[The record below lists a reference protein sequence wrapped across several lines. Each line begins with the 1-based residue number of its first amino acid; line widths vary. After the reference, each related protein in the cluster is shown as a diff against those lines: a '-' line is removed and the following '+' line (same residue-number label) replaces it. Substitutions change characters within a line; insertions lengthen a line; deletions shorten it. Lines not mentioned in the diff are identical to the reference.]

1 MKKRVWGAMF
11 AALCIPMSFQA
22 ADITVMKE
30 IPVAVGEKISNTAS
44 PEANRLIRGE
54 MMKAR
59 QDHKQ
64 VVAPAVKA
72 FTDRLQVTV
81 KPETVKENHLNI
93 AYPTV
98 QSVSP
103 YVTKAINKTIT
114 DYVEKLRKQVHKTN
128 EKNLDGEGQ
137 NLYMSYDVKA
147 DGNGIFSVTITSYTI
162 EDNASNGV
170 NVEKG
175 FTFNTTTGR
184 SLSLSDFGVLP
195 QEKIAA
201 LDWLQQ
207 CRSWEAKRWAQGLL
221 FDSNADVRIRTAKF
235 IAETDYLPFLNDL
248 EAACKAERNPQTKK
262 QMMIYLKSLQ
272 DLLPAK

>member
-64 VVAPAVKA
+64 IVAPAVKA

-81 KPETVKENHLNI
+81 KPETVKENHVNI

-114 DYVEKLRKQVHKTN
+114 DYVEKLRKQVHKAN

-184 SLSLSDFGVLP
+184 SLSLGDFGVLP

-201 LDWLQQ
+201 AMQQ
-207 CRSWEAKRWAQGLL
+207 LPREGKKAIY
-221 FDSNADVRIRTAKF
+221 ADVKVGKPNSFFARENHDIV
-235 IAETDYLPFLNDL
+235 L
-248 EAACKAERNPQTKK
+248 
-262 QMMIYLKSLQ
+262 IYDQGTIGPMSSGSIYVPVGNLGR
-272 DLLPAK
+272 